1 MRAKPPLALRLCLLA
16 LLAAF
21 ASLDRNPVVRLEAQ
35 LGLSPSP
42 LERWFGIRGL
52 FSGMTEATYQLVR
65 LDLGRALA
73 ANVLVVPVLGAIALC
88 ILLWSRP
95 KLDTRRREI
104 GFFALVLAGI
114 AINNVAPLYIGA
126 A

>member
-1 MRAKPPLALRLCLLA
+1 MRAKPPLALRVVLIA

-21 ASLDRNPVVRLEAQ
+21 ASLDRNPVVRLEAK

-42 LERWFGIRGL
+42 LERLFGIRGL

-65 LDLGRALA
+65 LNLGRALA
-73 ANVLVVPVLGAIALC
+73 ANILVVPVLGAILLC
-88 ILLWSRP
+88 ILLWIRP

-104 GFFALVLAGI
+104 AFFALVLGGI
-114 AINNVAPLYIGA
+114 AINNVAPLYLG
-126 A
+126 

>member
-1 MRAKPPLALRLCLLA
+1 MAAKPPLALRLCLIA

-21 ASLDRNPVVRLEAQ
+21 ASLDRNPVVRLEAT

-42 LERWFGIRGL
+42 LERLGIRGL

-65 LDLGRALA
+65 LDFGKALA
-73 ANVLVVPVLGAIALC
+73 ANILVVPVIGAIALC
-88 ILLWSRP
+88 ILLWTRP
-95 KLDTRRREI
+95 KLDTRRRELI
-104 GFFALVLAGI
+104 FFALVLAGI
-114 AINNVAPLYIGA
+114 AINNIAPLYLKA

>member
-42 LERWFGIRGL
+42 LERWVGIRGL

-88 ILLWSRP
+88 ILLWRRP

-104 GFFALVLAGI
+104 AFFGLVLAGI
-114 AINNVAPLYIGA
+114 AINNVAPLFFQA

>member
-1 MRAKPPLALRLCLLA
+1 MRAKPPLALRIVLIA

-21 ASLDRNPVVRLEAQ
+21 AGLDRNPVVRLEAK

-42 LERWFGIRGL
+42 LERLFGIRGL

-73 ANVLVVPVLGAIALC
+73 ANILVVPVIAAFALC
-88 ILLWSRP
+88 ILLWTRP
-95 KLDTRRREI
+95 KLDSRRREI
-104 GFFALVLAGI
+104 AFFALVLAGV
-114 AINNVAPLYIGA
+114 AINNVAPLYVGSA
-126 A
+126 

>member
-1 MRAKPPLALRLCLLA
+1 

-21 ASLDRNPVVRLEAQ
+21 ASLDRNPVVRLEAK

-42 LERWFGIRGL
+42 LERLFGIRGL

-65 LDLGRALA
+65 LNFGRSLES
-73 ANVLVVPVLGAIALC
+73 NILVVPVLGAITLC
-88 ILLWSRP
+88 ILLWTRP

-104 GFFALVLAGI
+104 AFFTLVLAGV
-114 AINNVAPLYIGA
+114 AINNVAPLYVGA
-126 A
+126 T

>member
-1 MRAKPPLALRLCLLA
+1 MPAKPPLALRLCLIA
-16 LLAAF
+16 SLAAF

-73 ANVLVVPVLGAIALC
+73 ANILVVPVIGAITLC
-88 ILLWSRP
+88 ILLWSWPR
-95 KLDTRRREI
+95 LDSRRREI
-104 GFFALVLAGI
+104 AFFALVLAGI
-114 AINNVAPLYIGA
+114 AINNVAPRFVGTA
-126 A
+126 